1 MACLQFHIFAELGET
16 PGLSVSTVAW
26 LTQLGNQQP
35 FFENVQVPN
44 VGIFA
49 FGCLPHNYA
58 TNTVLSTFCGFV

>member
-1 MACLQFHIFAELGET
+1 MTCLQFHIFAELGET

-44 VGIFA
+44 VGIRMFT
-49 FGCLPHNYA
+49 HNYA